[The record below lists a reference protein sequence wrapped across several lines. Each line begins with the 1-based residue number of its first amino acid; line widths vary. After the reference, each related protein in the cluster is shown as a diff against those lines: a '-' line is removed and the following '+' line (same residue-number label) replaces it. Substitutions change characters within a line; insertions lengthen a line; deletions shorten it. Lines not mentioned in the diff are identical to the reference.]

1 MYKMYVGL
9 VRVHLCTCTCM
20 YVHTYICIGV
30 VFQLAAEFILI
41 ERRILYSFC
50 VPDRK

>member
-1 MYKMYVGL
+1 MYMYKCML
-9 VRVHLCTCTCM
+9 VLYEYI
-20 YVHTYICIGV
+20 YVHVCTYICIGV

-41 ERRILYSFC
+41 ERRILYAFC

>member
-1 MYKMYVGL
+1 MYKCMLVLYEYIYVH
-9 VRVHLCTCTCM
+9 VH
-20 YVHTYICIGV
+20 VHTYISIGV

-41 ERRILYSFC
+41 ERSILYAFC